1 MVSVMRFDESSSL
14 GLELDR
20 MIGVG
25 SVENES
31 FVCNYDLPK
40 VPLTR
45 WKSSEIAALAPSSE
59 GQSGVG
65 AQLELDECDAQQ
77 NGLLLGEDFRI
88 PSAALSAMDDSRANV
103 ECLFQKGMDRTAMD
117 IDPEILAGSDSDAD
131 ESAGPRNIGAYNP
144 EARKERLEHF
154 HRKRARRNWKK
165 RITYACR

>member
-77 NGLLLGEDFRI
+77 NGLLLCG
-88 PSAALSAMDDSRANV
+88 DSRANV
-103 ECLFQKGMDRTAMD
+103 TTLGCTPPK
-117 IDPEILAGSDSDAD
+117 
-131 ESAGPRNIGAYNP
+131 
-144 EARKERLEHF
+144 RKVRLLQLQLPVS
-154 HRKRARRNWKK
+154 
-165 RITYACR
+165 

>member
-77 NGLLLGEDFRI
+77 NGLLLGGDPGRTSQLGVYSSRTSVTKGKFDFNCNFLPVGQCKSPQPPAIWEAENRRGGSHGT
-88 PSAALSAMDDSRANV
+88 PFLRVSTVSSDWVVRLSMA
-103 ECLFQKGMDRTAMD
+103 T
-117 IDPEILAGSDSDAD
+117 
-131 ESAGPRNIGAYNP
+131 
-144 EARKERLEHF
+144 
-154 HRKRARRNWKK
+154 
-165 RITYACR
+165 